1 MGRHRKSTKLTAPEL
16 VRFLDAARELHNA
29 CCHPLLAT
37 SSDDYRA
44 LRDLNLTIC
53 DTIQKLGHPLPWV
66 SGIAAMSGLR
76 PKE

>member
-16 VRFLDAARELHNA
+16 ARFLDAATELHNA

-37 SSDDYRA
+37 SSDTYRA

-53 DTIQKLGHPLPWV
+53 NTIEKLGHPLPWV

-76 PKE
+76 QKE